1 MLMLLMAQTTE
12 GTGKEDR
19 EALDRLLIEI
29 AAGSPGGSGRAVPPY
44 PYGGIWYHFVLCEER
59 P

>member
-29 AAGSPGGSGRAVPPY
+29 AAGSRRLWQSCTTVPVRRY
-44 PYGGIWYHFVLCEER
+44 MVSLC
-59 P
+59 PM

>member
-29 AAGSPGGSGRAVPPY
+29 AAGSQEALAELVPPY